1 MTCLIIAVIFLMQL
15 KGGRKRQFRYW
26 RRVNAQSH
34 GTMFAKNYFFRIFSF
49 SGERNV
55 SRNTESR
62 KDFGILFRDFKMN
75 LKKFLGAIKING
87 KAQAALEY
95 FIILTVIAL
104 LTLVSIS
111 TFLPTVRDAIVGPS
125 GFFQK
130 AVGAMRL

>member
-1 MTCLIIAVIFLMQL
+1 MRKATGRCLPKTI
-15 KGGRKRQFRYW
+15 
-26 RRVNAQSH
+26 
-34 GTMFAKNYFFRIFSF
+34 FFRIFSF
-49 SGERNV
+49 SGEQNA
-55 SRNTESR
+55 SWDTGSR
-62 KDFGILFRDFKMN
+62 KDFGILFRDF
-75 LKKFLGAIKING
+75 KING